1 MMNYKTHESDARNPE
16 PDDVMEYPL
25 DDVDWDLPYVNLCDY
40 EVYKQYLDKYVDP
53 IRHFEKDSTR
63 FYIHP
68 DFPGVVRH
76 SNQWIEDVVLE
87 DYDDGVSSVLKVWER
102 AVEDIK
108 YSAYRDFDEYQE
120 AMRES
125 HGGSLDL

>member
-1 MMNYKTHESDARNPE
+1 MIIGYARNPE
-16 PDDVMEYPL
+16 PEDVMENPL

-40 EVYKQYLDKYVDP
+40 EVYKSYLDKYVDP
-53 IRHFEKDSTR
+53 IRHFEKNSSR

-68 DFPGVVRH
+68 DFPGVVKH
-76 SNQWIEDVVLE
+76 SNPWIEDAVLD
-87 DYDDGVSSVLKVWER
+87 DYDDDASWEGI
-102 AVEDIK
+102 VKDIK
-108 YSAYRDFDEYQE
+108 YSAYYDFDEYQE

>member
-1 MMNYKTHESDARNPE
+1 MIVGYARNPE
-16 PDDVMEYPL
+16 PPDVVEHPL

-53 IRHFEKDSTR
+53 IKHFQENSTR

-76 SNQWIEDVVLE
+76 SSQWIEDVMLS
-87 DYDDGVSSVLKVWER
+87 DYDDETLWR
-102 AVEDIK
+102 DIVEDVK
-108 YSAYRDFDEYQE
+108 YMAYWNFNNDVE

-125 HGGSLDL
+125 RGGSLDL